1 MLEITFSNLSQST
14 NAEIPRTA
22 LVAATIPEGTDD
34 VVMLVGSSTA
44 TRWRKGSEK
53 QIRDTVNSFK
63 ATLAPTSGLKV
74 RAKEQPGSLA

>member
-1 MLEITFSNLSQST
+1 M
-14 NAEIPRTA
+14 
-22 LVAATIPEGTDD
+22 VAATIPEGTDD
-34 VVMLVGSSTA
+34 VVMLVGSATA